1 MKRPMKRFCAVIF
14 YLAFAISLLGNWIS
28 RDVLEERVYMFIQG
42 VKGVPL
48 TAHESHEFDLRSREG
63 KQQMMEVFR
72 QLIVQAFISP
82 PNTVR
87 GALVVQKDSS
97 GRPHTPTLYIIR
109 QWDQDTHVMRLTFVG
124 LPTDFELPDGNMV
137 ASRR

>member
-1 MKRPMKRFCAVIF
+1 MKRPMKRFCAVMF

-28 RDVLEERVYMFIQG
+28 REVLEERVRMFIEG
-42 VKGVPL
+42 VKGAPL
-48 TAHESHEFDLRSREG
+48 TAHESHEFDLRRRED
-63 KQQMMEVFR
+63 KQQMMKVFR
-72 QLIVQAFISP
+72 QLIVQAFINP
-82 PNTVR
+82 PKAVR
-87 GALVVQKDSS
+87 GKLMVQKDSS

-124 LPTDFELPDGNMV
+124 LPTDFELSDGNMI